1 MERYLK
7 SYIYT
12 DLPEKIVILMG
23 PRQCGKTTLAKAL
36 YTSYDYFN
44 FDALSDREALFAQQ
58 WDRDKK
64 LIIFDE
70 LHKMENWKQWLKGIY
85 DTEGIPPEYIVTGS
99 AKMNT
104 FKKTGD
110 SLAGRHFQF
119 RLHPFDLK
127 ELCQFSNEPAEN
139 LFEQLWT
146 CSGFPEPFIKGTRQY
161 YKRWRTTHLDLILKE
176 DLPDLATVQDIN
188 SIENLILL
196 LKNRVGG
203 SVSYSN
209 LARDLQKDIN
219 TVKRWLILLENLY
232 IIYRVTPY
240 SKNIARS
247 LLKEPKFYFYDHNYT
262 ENDDG
267 AKLENIVANALKKA
281 CHFLYDTQGT
291 KANLHY
297 LRTKDGKEIDFLLV
311 LDDKPSHMIEVKTS
325 DDKPHQAF
333 KHFEKFLPDTSKIQL
348 VQHLKR
354 ESNAPNA
361 PEIRHLITWLSQLNI
376 DNKNA

>member
-36 YTSYDYFN
+36 YDSYDYFN
-44 FDALSDREALFAQQ
+44 FDALADREALLNQQ
-58 WDRDKK
+58 WDRNKK

-70 LHKMENWKQWLKGIY
+70 LHKMNNWKQWLKGLY
-85 DTEGIPPEYIVTGS
+85 DTQGIPPEYIVTGS
-99 AKMNT
+99 AKMSA

-127 ELCQFSNEPAEN
+127 ELHQFTNDSPEK
-139 LFEQLWT
+139 LFEQLWA
-146 CSGFPEPFIKGTRQY
+146 CSGFPEPFIKGTQQY

-247 LLKEPKFYFYDHNYT
+247 LLKEPKFYFYDHNYA

-267 AKLENIVANALKKA
+267 AKLENIAANALKKE
-281 CHFLYDTQGT
+281 CHLLHDTQGIN
-291 KANLHY
+291 AQLYY
-297 LRTKDGKEIDFLLV
+297 LRTKDGKEIDFLV
-311 LDDKPSHMIEVKTS
+311 TIDNAPSHMIEIKTS
-325 DDKPHQAF
+325 DNKPHQAF
-333 KHFEKFLPDTSKIQL
+333 KHFEKFLPHTSQLQL
-348 VQHLKR
+348 VQNLKR
-354 ESNAPNA
+354 ESSTPSAL
-361 PEIRHLITWLSQLNI
+361 EIRRLIPWLSQL
-376 DNKNA
+376 DLSAK